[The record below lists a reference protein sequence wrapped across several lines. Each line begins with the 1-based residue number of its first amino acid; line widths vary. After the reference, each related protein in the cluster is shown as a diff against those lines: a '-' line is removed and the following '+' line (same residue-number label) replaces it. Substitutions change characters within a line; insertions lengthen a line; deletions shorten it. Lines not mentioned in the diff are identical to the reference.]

1 MKRCP
6 ECRRDYFDET
16 LIFCLDDGS
25 RLLDGPAAS
34 SNDPET
40 EIFHIH
46 DLPTEASIPIANMT
60 DAAAFR
66 HTQPIAGPTD
76 SWTIKKSWVPFAV
89 AVVVLAVAGFAAYKY
104 FDNARKI
111 ESIAVMPFT
120 NESGVADL
128 EYLSDG
134 MTETLIGTLS
144 QIPSLNVRA
153 RSSVFRYKGKE
164 PSPRQIGKELN
175 VQAVLNGTVIQRGP
189 DLILNVE
196 LIDTR
201 NERVIW
207 SKSYTRKEADLPTL
221 QSEIAREVSQE
232 LQAKISPPD
241 QKRLEKNYTENAEAY
256 TLYLR
261 GRFDW
266 NKRTPKDILKAI
278 EFFDQAIEK
287 DPGYALAYA
296 GIADA
301 CALFPTYSGQPA
313 KDWLPRARDAALKA
327 LQLDEELSEAHASLG
342 QILEIYDYDFAGA
355 EREFKRAIELNP
367 NYAPAHQWYG
377 ELLSHLGRRDESYAE
392 FQRALE
398 IEPFSLTINRFFS
411 ESLIFARR
419 YDDALAQTNKT
430 LELEPSF
437 GLARY
442 HLAIIYML
450 QGKNAEGLEE
460 YLKVTEYL
468 GYTEV
473 AAKVRERMKREGWES
488 ALRMSFTPGERSPSL
503 GSYVQATLLV
513 ILHENDQAIA
523 LLNKAYEDR
532 EAFVA
537 QMNVDPRLD
546 PIRGDPR
553 FQELIKKVNFPE
565 K

>member
-1 MKRCP
+1 MKRCSQ
-6 ECRRDYFDET
+6 CRRDYYDDS
-16 LIFCLDDGS
+16 LVYCLDDGA

-34 SNDPET
+34 GEET
-40 EIFHIH
+40 AVLHIH
-46 DLPTEASIPIANMT
+46 DLPTEASIP
-60 DAAAFR
+60 AALLTNQAAIR
-66 HTQPIAGPTD
+66 PTLPMAAQTGN
-76 SWTIKKSWVPFAV
+76 WRTRRRWWLPAV
-89 AVVVLAVAGFAAYKY
+89 LVTAAVVAAGVGLYAY
-104 FDNARKI
+104 FGRPHKI
-111 ESIAVMPFT
+111 ESIAVMPFA
-120 NESGVADL
+120 NESGAADL

-134 MTETLIGTLS
+134 LTETLIGTLS

-164 PSPRQIGKELN
+164 ISPREIGNELN

-189 DLILNVE
+189 DLVLNVE
-196 LIDTR
+196 LIDAS

-207 SKSYTRKEADLPTL
+207 SKSYIRKEADLPTL

-232 LQAKISPPD
+232 LQAKISAPD
-241 QKRLEKNYTENAEAY
+241 QRRLEKKYTENAEAY

-266 NKRTPKDILKAI
+266 NKRTPRDILKAI

-301 CALFPTYSGQPA
+301 CALFPTYSGQPP
-313 KDWLPRARDAALKA
+313 KDWLPRAHEAALKA

-342 QILEIYDYDFAGA
+342 QILEIYYYDFAGA

-367 NYAPAHQWYG
+367 NYAPAYQWYG
-377 ELLSHLGRRDESYAE
+377 ELLSHLGRRDESFAE

-419 YDDALAQTNKT
+419 YDDALAQTQKT

-437 GLARY
+437 GIARY

-468 GYTEV
+468 GYPEV
-473 AAKVRERMKREGWES
+473 AAKVRERAKREGWES
-488 ALRMSFTPGERSPSL
+488 ALRMSFTPGERSPTL
-503 GSYVQATLLV
+503 TAYVQATLLV
-513 ILHENDQAIA
+513 VLGDNDEAIA

-537 QMNVDPRLD
+537 QMKVDPRLD
-546 PIRGDPR
+546 PLRGDPR
-553 FQELIKKVNFPE
+553 FEELIKKIGFPE
-565 K
+565 